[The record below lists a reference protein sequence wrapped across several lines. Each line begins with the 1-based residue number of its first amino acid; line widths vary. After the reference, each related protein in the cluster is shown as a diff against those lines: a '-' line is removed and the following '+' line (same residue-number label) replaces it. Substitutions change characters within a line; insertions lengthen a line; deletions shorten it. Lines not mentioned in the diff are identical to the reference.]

1 MTKKAIFDQKTLM
14 YRPDKNRSRDLK
26 KSVNR
31 DEVEGVE
38 AGYRQLF
45 HVFNCCYMLNN
56 YKKLKNTL
64 ANMTALAKN

>member
-1 MTKKAIFDQKTLM
+1 MPKKAIFDQKTLM

-26 KSVNR
+26 KSINT

-38 AGYRQLF
+38 AGYRRPF
-45 HVFNCCYMLNN
+45 HVFNRRYMLNN
-56 YKKLKNTL
+56 YRKLKNAL